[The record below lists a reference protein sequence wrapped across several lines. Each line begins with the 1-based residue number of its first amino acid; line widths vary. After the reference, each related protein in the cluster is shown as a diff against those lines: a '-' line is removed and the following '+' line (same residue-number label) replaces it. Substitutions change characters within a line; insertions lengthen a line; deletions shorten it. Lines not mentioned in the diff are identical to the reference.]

1 MLKDPDPSPDRTESR
16 RSFTVDEWRI
26 HPDLNRLVRGE
37 QTVSVEPRVMEVLV
51 CLAERPGEVLGRD
64 ALLDRIWGD
73 VVIQEEAL
81 THAISRLRRAFGDST
96 REPRYI
102 ETIPKRG
109 YRLIATVAEL
119 DEDPETAT
127 VDRSPASS
135 PLPCS
140 RRGTRVWVFLAL
152 LTAVAAA
159 LVIPRLYLGDRE
171 GGRVHEVLEGTP
183 LTSYPGEEHTP
194 ALSPDGTRVAFT
206 WNGGEGDNFDLFV
219 KQLDAA
225 TPLRLTETPGPEYAP
240 RWSPDGSEL
249 LYLRDD
255 EGREVTS
262 ILPATGGE
270 PRPVLSIPRPGG
282 ILGADWEPSGESLI
296 VSTRAAPGDPWV
308 LGRLTLESGE
318 LEPILAPS
326 EGTHGDAWPKCSS
339 TGEVAF
345 LREDGLGRAGLYH
358 LAEAGGEPRRLIA
371 VPLQIRG
378 FDWTA
383 DDRALIF
390 SSATA
395 FAGEFRL
402 WLVDLEDGGR
412 TWLPTRGL
420 RSIYPTI
427 AREAGTLVYVE
438 ETYRRSVVEAE
449 ADAPFGAE
457 QGTSTFAPSSHCE
470 YDAHYSPDGSR
481 VAFISTR
488 SGAPELYVADRDGSG
503 IRQLT
508 SFGSSNPEF
517 LQWSDDGDWIAFE
530 MMSGTRLAVHVTD
543 VERGVTRTLTRS
555 PDDEILLSWSV
566 DGSALYLRVRREG
579 EWSVKRV
586 DLETGETT
594 STYPFDAYMMAEAA
608 GGEPLY
614 FIEAGTYEVRRT
626 TADPEISEVVLT
638 EEAGV
643 MQCYWSVEP
652 EGILFYR
659 SQGPGI
665 ELALF
670 EVEGETI
677 RPIYRI
683 PRGTSGRLD
692 LAPARASLLYDRV
705 EEIDKD
711 LIRVET
717 FSTAGDG

>member
-1 MLKDPDPSPDRTESR
+1 MLKDTDPSSDRTENR
-16 RSFTVDEWRI
+16 RPFTVDEWRI

-51 CLAERPGEVLGRD
+51 CLAEHPGEVLGRD
-64 ALLDRIWGD
+64 TLLDRVWGD

-109 YRLIATVAEL
+109 YRLIAVVGELAEV
-119 DEDPETAT
+119 ETAT
-127 VDRSPASS
+127 VDRSPSHP
-135 PLPCS
+135 PLPRS
-140 RRGTRVWVFLAL
+140 RRGTRLWVSLAL
-152 LTAVAAA
+152 LAAVVAA
-159 LVIPRLYLGDRE
+159 LVIPRLYLGDAD
-171 GGRVHEVLEGTP
+171 GTRVHEVLEGTP

-206 WNGGEGDNFDLFV
+206 WNGGEGENFDLFV

-255 EGREVTS
+255 EGREVIS
-262 ILPATGGE
+262 VLPATGGE

-296 VSTRAAPGDPWV
+296 VSTRAAAEEPWV

-318 LEPILAPS
+318 LEPILTPP
-326 EGTHGDAWPKCSS
+326 EGAFGDTWPRCSRA
-339 TGEVAF
+339 GEIAF
-345 LREDGLGRAGLYH
+345 QRNDGLGRSGLYH
-358 LAEAGGEPRRLIA
+358 LAEVGSEPRRLIA
-371 VPLQIRG
+371 VPLEIRG

-383 DDRALIF
+383 DEAGLIF

-402 WLVDLEDGGR
+402 WLVELEGCER

-427 AREAGTLVYVE
+427 AREAGNLVYVE

-457 QGTSTFAPSSHCE
+457 QGTSTFAPSSHSE

-481 VAFISTR
+481 IAFISTR
-488 SGAPELYVADRDGSG
+488 SGAPEIYVADRDGSG

-508 SFGSSNPEF
+508 SSGGSNPEF
-517 LQWSDDGDWIAFE
+517 LQWSPDGEWIAFE

-543 VERGVTRTLTRS
+543 VERGVTRALTRS
-555 PDDEILLSWSV
+555 PDDEILLSWAV
-566 DGSALYLRVRREG
+566 DTSALYLRVRREG

-586 DLETGETT
+586 DLETGETE

-608 GGEPLY
+608 GGETLY
-614 FIEAGTYEVRRT
+614 FIEAGTHELRRT

-638 EEAGV
+638 EKASV

-652 EGILFYR
+652 EGILLYR
-659 SQGPGI
+659 SKGAGI
-665 ELALF
+665 ELSLF
-670 EVEGETI
+670 EFEGETI

-683 PRGTSGRLD
+683 PRRTSGRLD
-692 LAPARASLLYDRV
+692 LAPDRASLLYDHV

-711 LIRVET
+711 LIRVES
-717 FSTAGDG
+717 FSTAADD